1 MTAGKL
7 HIQTEFR
14 MIKVFGKNDKV
25 YFLLTKFNFSIDTFK
40 VKSPERFCTWDAF
53 KWTQLA
59 NAITRGKT
67 FKTLKIFLSTFT
79 FPIFSFFDHFSNFVP
94 LPFFRTHTLRVF
106 TIFLSSVQ
114 FNLFTKFVSF
124 TFFVFL
130 LNWHYLHL
138 LFRFH
143 FSCHFKDKS
152 FHFYLY
158 SIPNCLPFP
167 NIQFFHEMYL
177 AKTLYYTNDK
187 NRFLQKIVC

>member
-1 MTAGKL
+1 MTSGKL

-14 MIKVFGKNDKV
+14 MTKVFGKNDKV

-79 FPIFSFFDHFSNFVP
+79 FPIFPFSRFLTNFFSNFVP
-94 LPFFRTHTLRVF
+94 LPFFRAHTLRVF

-130 LNWHYLHL
+130 LN
-138 LFRFH
+138 
-143 FSCHFKDKS
+143 
-152 FHFYLY
+152 
-158 SIPNCLPFP
+158 
-167 NIQFFHEMYL
+167 
-177 AKTLYYTNDK
+177 
-187 NRFLQKIVC
+187 